1 MKTIYLLL
9 LVSLNTLANNTVK
22 VNLELGNTNPEVNQ
36 IITTDKPDPQNNAA
50 ITGLKIVSCNSQKYG
65 KHIYITSD
73 FYTEKKVDFYNAAG
87 EKVYTID
94 TVGSPIY
101 LSELKKGTYKIKIIE
116 GKKTAT
122 KEFVVN

>member
-9 LVSLNTLANNTVK
+9 LVSLSTLANNTVK
-22 VNLELGNTNPEVNQ
+22 EKFAIGNTNPETKQ
-36 IITTDKPDPQNNAA
+36 TIMTDNPDPKNNAV
-50 ITGLKIVSCNSQKYG
+50 IGGLKIVSCESQKYG

-73 FYTEKKVDFYNAAG
+73 LYVEKKVDFYNAMG
-87 EKVYTID
+87 VKVYTIA

-101 LSELKKGTYKIKIIE
+101 LSELEKGTYKVKIIE
-116 GKKTAT
+116 GNKTSV

>member
-1 MKTIYLLL
+1 MKQ
-9 LVSLNTLANNTVK
+9 TV
-22 VNLELGNTNPEVNQ
+22 
-36 IITTDKPDPQNNAA
+36 ITDKPDPKNSAA
-50 ITGLKIVSCNSQKYG
+50 ITGLKIVTCDSQKYG

-73 FYTEKKVDFYNAAG
+73 FYTEKKVDFYNATG

-101 LSELKKGTYKIKIIE
+101 LSELKKGTYRIKIME
-116 GKKTAT
+116 GKKTAI